1 MYYEDI
7 FRELNKRRV
16 KYLVVGGIALVL
28 HGVVR
33 LTVDLDL
40 MVYLDEKNLIKFINA
55 LEFLGYKPKVP
66 VRALDLVDPKNR
78 ERGMKVF
85 SFYQPKKPFEII
97 DIFIDE
103 PIDFN
108 KAYNNRKMIRV
119 KDINI
124 PIVAIEDLK
133 KLKSISARE
142 QDIADIKA
150 LDELEGIKNEKRKEG
165 GILFYSRQGKIRTNI

>member
-1 MYYEDI
+1 MYYENI
-7 FRELNKRRV
+7 FRELNKRYV

-40 MVYLDEKNLIKFINA
+40 MVDLDKRNLIKFINT
-55 LEFLGYKPKVP
+55 LESLGYKPKVP
-66 VRALDLVDPKNR
+66 VKALDFVDTKNR
-78 ERGMKVF
+78 EKWGKEKGMKVF
-85 SFYQPKKPFEII
+85 SFYQPKRPFEII

-108 KAYNNRKMIRV
+108 KAYRNRKVIRV
-119 KDINI
+119 KNISI
-124 PIVAIEDLK
+124 PIVSTEDLK

-150 LDELEGIKNEKRKEG
+150 LDELDKIKNEKR
-165 GILFYSRQGKIRTNI
+165 R

>member
-1 MYYEDI
+1 MYYEDV
-7 FRELNKRRV
+7 FEELNRGGV

-40 MVYLDEKNLIKFINA
+40 MVYLGERNLIKFINA
-55 LEFLGYKPKVP
+55 LESLGYKPKVP
-66 VRALDLVDPKNR
+66 VKALDLVDPKNR
-78 ERGMKVF
+78 EKWKREKGMTVF

-97 DIFIDE
+97 DIFVDE

-108 KAYNNRKMIRV
+108 KSYRNRKVIRV
-119 KDINI
+119 KNISI
-124 PIVAIEDLK
+124 PIVSIEDLK

-150 LDELEGIKNEKRKEG
+150 LDELERIKNEKRK
-165 GILFYSRQGKIRTNI
+165 